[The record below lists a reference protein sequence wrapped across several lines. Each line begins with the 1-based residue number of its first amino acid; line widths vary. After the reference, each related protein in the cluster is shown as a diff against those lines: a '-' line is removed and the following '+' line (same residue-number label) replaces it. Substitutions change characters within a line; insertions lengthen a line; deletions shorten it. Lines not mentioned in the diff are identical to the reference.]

1 MGLTERA
8 WFRALAY
15 VGMFFASW
23 GLDLGLLLALYGKA
37 FYPGLGTLIYSIFS
51 PTVYALLLSLYFVKR
66 RHYFSLLVPL
76 LNFLIGLGLFVLTAI
91 FLIDESG

>member
-8 WFRALAY
+8 WLRALAY

-23 GLDLGLLLALYGKA
+23 GLNIGLLLALYGKA
-37 FYPGLGTLIYSIFS
+37 FYPGFGTLIYSIFS
-51 PTVYALLLSLYFVKR
+51 PTVYALPLSLYFVKKK
-66 RHYFSLLVPL
+66 HYFSLVVPV

-91 FLIDESG
+91 FLIGESG